1 MKNSFLLF
9 FLASPF
15 LSVSAQEY
23 MEPIEEEERPTRLFG
38 SIASPIT
45 IPDGDDWDYS
55 AGIEGRVGI
64 QLGQG
69 LRIYGLLG
77 YSYWY
82 VDGSGWLLGFDTE
95 SIDGEANVF
104 SVGGGIEYKVNIAYQ
119 HSIAFGANYQY
130 QYVDS
135 GVDYDYSSPFA
146 LERERIDI
154 DDASALYAGV
164 DYYFNYSDRVG
175 LSFGLGYLFNLTTAE
190 VTFQGDKIED
200 TKFEGFTMRI
210 GADF

>member
-1 MKNSFLLF
+1 MKTPVFLLLFTSFLHS
-9 FLASPF
+9 A
-15 LSVSAQEY
+15 SAQEY
-23 MEPIEEEERPTRLFG
+23 RETFEEETQPRLYA
-38 SIASPIT
+38 SINSPVT

-55 AGIEGRVGI
+55 AGIEGRLGI
-64 QLGQG
+64 TLGQG

-82 VDGSGWLLGFDTE
+82 VDGSDWLLGFDTE

-104 SVGGGIEYKVNIAYQ
+104 SVGGGIEFKKRLVSQ
-119 HSIAFGANYQY
+119 HSIAIGANYQY

-146 LERERIDI
+146 LERQRIDI

-164 DYYFNYSDRVG
+164 DYYFDVNERVG

-190 VTFQGDKIED
+190 VSFQGEKLED

-210 GADF
+210 GAEF

>member
-1 MKNSFLLF
+1 MKTPVFLLLFTSFLHS
-9 FLASPF
+9 A
-15 LSVSAQEY
+15 SAQEY
-23 MEPIEEEERPTRLFG
+23 RETFEEETQPRLYA
-38 SIASPIT
+38 SINSPVT

-55 AGIEGRVGI
+55 AGIEGRLGI
-64 QLGQG
+64 TLGQG

-82 VDGSGWLLGFDTE
+82 VDGSDWLLGFDTE

-104 SVGGGIEYKVNIAYQ
+104 SVGGGIEFKKRLMNQ
-119 HSIAFGANYQY
+119 HSIAIGANYQY

-146 LERERIDI
+146 LERQRIDI

-164 DYYFNYSDRVG
+164 DYYFDVNERVG

-190 VTFQGDKIED
+190 VSFQGEKLED

-210 GADF
+210 GAEF